1 MTPLPQL
8 PTNLSTDNIGTSI
21 SGVVSQGV
29 IPQFPNL
36 PTVPNAPSLAGLTG
50 QVQGLIS
57 NQLSG
62 PLTQIQ
68 QFNAAS
74 GATLA
79 LIEVAITEDQITQLF
94 EQYRLPNGTID
105 FESVTTELNSIE
117 TDLTTTYD
125 KVIEVG
131 QLPPVSVSGLLT
143 ELIPEIPVP
152 NIPSPAEIKQYI
164 NNVIEKRKQLEQQAI
179 MKAQKLQAEKESLP
193 FSARSEDNTI

>member
-21 SGVVSQGV
+21 SGVVSQGL

-79 LIEVAITEDQITQLF
+79 LIEAAITEDQITQLF

>member
-79 LIEVAITEDQITQLF
+79 LIEAAITEDQITQLF

>member
-62 PLTQIQ
+62 PLTQLQ

-79 LIEVAITEDQITQLF
+79 LIEAAITEDQITQLF

-131 QLPPVSVSGLLT
+131 QLPPVSVSGVLT

>member
-36 PTVPNAPSLAGLTG
+36 PTVPNSPSLAGLTG

-79 LIEVAITEDQITQLF
+79 LIEAAITEDQITQLF